1 MVNKSRPLTALGIA
15 IFQSINISFRSV
27 TKLPVRYHMTKEF
40 VSSIGCATDIVFFR
54 IIF

>member
-27 TKLPVRYHMTKEF
+27 TKLPVPWNITKEF
-40 VSSIGCATDIVFFR
+40 SLSLGCATDITKEQS
-54 IIF
+54 